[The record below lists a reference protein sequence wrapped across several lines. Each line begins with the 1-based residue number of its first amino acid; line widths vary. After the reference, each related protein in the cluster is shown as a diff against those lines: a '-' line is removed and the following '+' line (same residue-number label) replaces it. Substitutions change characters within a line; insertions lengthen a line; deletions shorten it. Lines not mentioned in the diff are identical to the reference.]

1 MCTAPENVAADPV
14 SLETF
19 RLMSTHFSPLS
30 TGRPGTRAAA
40 QSRRAWASRLGAII
54 LRDSSGLYLWLEA
67 LAIQSSAFLVRPK
80 RVPMNAHL
88 SAVVERQ
95 GGEETSM
102 FVDGLLAGK
111 KILVTGGGTGLGKA
125 MAERFLSLGA
135 EIAICGR
142 RKGVCD
148 ATAEELMKTHGGR
161 VVSYGVDIRDAA
173 AVEAMVE
180 EIFREGPLTGLVNNA
195 AGNFI
200 SRTEDLSPR
209 GFDAIANI
217 VMHGTFYVT
226 QAVGKRWIAAKQKGS
241 VVSIAVTWV
250 RNGGPFVVPSAM
262 SKAAIQ
268 AMTMSLAQEW
278 GRHGIRLNAIAPG
291 EIPTEGMSKR
301 LMPGAEPGASAARN
315 PMGRVGRMEE
325 LQNLATFLMSDGC
338 EWLSGETIV
347 MDGAEAMA
355 TGGNFYELRRWSD
368 DQWKAARDAIQ
379 ALNARDKAARG

>member
-1 MCTAPENVAADPV
+1 
-14 SLETF
+14 
-19 RLMSTHFSPLS
+19 
-30 TGRPGTRAAA
+30 
-40 QSRRAWASRLGAII
+40 
-54 LRDSSGLYLWLEA
+54 
-67 LAIQSSAFLVRPK
+67 
-80 RVPMNAHL
+80 
-88 SAVVERQ
+88 
-95 GGEETSM
+95 M
-102 FVDGLLAGK
+102 FVDGLFAGK

-125 MAERFLSLGA
+125 MAERFLGLGA

-142 RKGVCD
+142 RKSVCE
-148 ATAEELMKTHGGR
+148 ATAAELMKAHGGR
-161 VVSYGVDIRDAA
+161 VSSYGVDIRDAA
-173 AVEAMVE
+173 AVEAMIE
-180 EIFREGPLTGLVNNA
+180 EIFREGALTGLVNNA

-226 QAVGKRWIAAKQKGS
+226 QAVGKRWIASKHKGA

-278 GRHGIRLNAIAPG
+278 GRYGIRLNAIAPG

-325 LQNLATFLMSDGC
+325 LQNLSAFLMSDGC
-338 EWLSGETIV
+338 EWLSGETIA
-347 MDGAEAMA
+347 MDGAEALA
-355 TGGNFYELRRWSD
+355 TGGNFYELRQWGD
-368 DQWKAARDAIQ
+368 AEWKAAREAIQ
-379 ALNARDKAARG
+379 AVTARDKAQRG